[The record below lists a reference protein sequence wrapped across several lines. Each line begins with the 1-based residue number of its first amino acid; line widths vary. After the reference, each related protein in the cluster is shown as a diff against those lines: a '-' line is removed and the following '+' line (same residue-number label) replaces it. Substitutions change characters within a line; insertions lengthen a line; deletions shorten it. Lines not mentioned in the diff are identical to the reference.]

1 MCYYKIEHMFAF
13 VLIRGVSQM
22 IIKSMSYESVV
33 FMQNFPL
40 CQQNREETSCKN
52 NDNTELQYIQEVDK
66 NERKC

>member
-40 CQQNREETSCKN
+40 CQQNREETSCCNKGD
-52 NDNTELQYIQEVDK
+52 DNIEYKQEDDK
-66 NERKC
+66 